1 MAFLK
6 QIRAHGFKSFADPTI
21 LDFSHDMIGVVGPNG
36 SGKSNITD
44 AIRWAL
50 GEQSAK
56 SLRGSNLDDVVFS
69 GSSDRPALDFAE
81 VTLVFDNSNRV
92 FSTIDEDVVEITR
105 KFNKKTRDSDFFINN
120 ERVKM
125 RDIQDAALE
134 TGLTKSS
141 IAIISQ
147 GTISTFAE
155 AKAEA
160 RREIFDEAAG
170 VAKYKKRKRE
180 ATAKLIKTVE
190 NLNRV
195 EDLMNEIARRLPNL
209 ERQSNKALAYKSKIE
224 ELQKYEVAILTR
236 DVKIFKN
243 KIDQLSIQKSA
254 LTEKVKILSNDIN
267 FSEKEFSEMINE
279 TSTSEISMFELNDKF
294 NELVQ
299 RISELKVKKND
310 AESRENNQNKNDHA
324 DEIKAKQYKKEFDEK
339 NINVQIEKEK
349 QQQWNN
355 RLTEVK
361 EKYDYLSD
369 KFENLYAEVNS
380 IRENAWRLK
389 MQKENLEKQQH
400 SSNFSNANYGS
411 QAIIN
416 HAKTIGGVIGTL
428 MSLVQVQEKHQ
439 VAISVAAAASMHSVV
454 MKTSDDVKRAVEFL
468 KRNQAGRVTFLPLNT
483 LNPSTIQG
491 PQRTAIQQQPGFIGF
506 ANDIVTID
514 EQYRAALDY
523 ALGTIIVVDNYD
535 SAIMLAKN
543 INYRFNI
550 VTLEGER
557 ILPHGAIV
565 GGKTKNQ
572 NIFAQTQQSENNLE
586 EISEKLQQFEQLEL
600 DKNQQLNDVK
610 NDRDK
615 TRDEINTLSST
626 IRVSIDAYNQMI
638 NQLRSI
644 SEDYKIITGK
654 SLDPNDNTKSNEL
667 ESIKFAKEIAKLELE
682 RDNAQLEINALSAN
696 KNKYADRQKELN
708 EQNSVKR
715 QELSDLKDQLS
726 KVSAELEVL
735 HVRNI
740 ESLKRL
746 TEGYGITSDTA
757 LEMEEVQFEN
767 EEEVRDRIIQLTN
780 DLRDLGNVNLDAIVE
795 YQQEKERHDYYLV
808 QTKEIREAVEKL
820 ESIIH
825 DIDIAMETQFKKVID
840 DVNEALPEAFRRL
853 FGGGTAKLIYT
864 DPENILETGIDIQV
878 SPPGKKISNLNLLS
892 GGEKS
897 LVALSVLFSILKAR
911 PLPLVILDEAEAP
924 LDPANVER
932 FARYIKH
939 FTNHTQFIVVTHR
952 EGTMENVDI
961 LFGVTMETKGIT
973 KIVKIKLIDAK
984 KMVAEESPTT

>member
-92 FSTIDEDVVEITR
+92 FSTIDEDIVEITR

-195 EDLMNEIARRLPNL
+195 EDLMNEISRRLPNL

-267 FSEKEFSEMINE
+267 LSEKEFSEMINE
-279 TSTSEISMFELNDKF
+279 TSTSEKSMFELNHKF

-310 AESRENNQNKNDHA
+310 AESRENNQNRNDHA

-355 RLTEVK
+355 RLSEVK

-369 KFENLYAEVNS
+369 KFENLYTEVNS

-600 DKNQQLNDVK
+600 DKTQQLNDVK

-654 SLDPNDNTKSNEL
+654 SLDPNDNKKSNEL

-682 RDNAQLEINALSAN
+682 RDTAQLEINALSAN

-746 TEGYGITSDTA
+746 AEGYGITSDTA

-795 YQQEKERHDYYLV
+795 YQQEKERHDYYSV

-984 KMVAEESPTT
+984 KMVVEESPTT